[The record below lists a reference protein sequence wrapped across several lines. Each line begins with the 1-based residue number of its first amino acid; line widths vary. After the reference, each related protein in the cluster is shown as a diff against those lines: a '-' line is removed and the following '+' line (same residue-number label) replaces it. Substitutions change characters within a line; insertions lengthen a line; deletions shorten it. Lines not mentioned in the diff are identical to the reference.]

1 MASYGKK
8 IVSGN
13 VEVVWAHLHAP
24 DTAFGGRNH
33 NITVVLTREL
43 EGAIKDSIKAS
54 GFGKVSKING
64 ISERDGVRR
73 IKVKNSQQAAKGV
86 MAFPCVDANAKPT
99 RTVPFGG
106 DVVRLMMV
114 PAYLDRDGSV
124 SLYLEG
130 VQIIEK
136 NESNATA
143 GGFSPVEGGFD
154 GSAAEAPTTAGANF
168 GTDPAAE
175 QDDDDLPF

>member
-13 VEVVWAHLHAP
+13 LEVVWAHLHQP

-54 GFGKVSKING
+54 DFGKVSKING

-73 IKVKNSQQAAKGV
+73 IKLKNSQQAAKGV
-86 MAFPCVDANAKPT
+86 MAFPCVDAQAKPT
-99 RTVPFGG
+99 RAVPFGG
-106 DVVRLMMV
+106 DVVRLQMV

-136 NESNATA
+136 NENAANSN
-143 GGFSPVEGGFD
+143 GFEPVEGGFD
-154 GSAAEAPTTAGANF
+154 GSAAEAPTTGGTDF
-168 GTDPAAE
+168 GTSPEVE
-175 QDDDDLPF
+175 QGDDDLPF